1 MEMQME
7 IKSGW
12 KEEGGQMSLSAS
24 AMLGR
29 WETDR
34 CSVQNQF
41 PETSA
46 RCAWGDRSFS
56 RSSSAPCGGSTVF
69 WWLTDTIFFGG
80 DGILQRTLHLRRH
93 NSFQRHC
100 VLAVSLLSLSEGG
113 LLLVLYSYCTRN
125 TGASLMLGCF
135 CERLQLCAPQFKR
148 FRLLYNTTNFSVYS
162 LSGQLFC
169 HKGHIRF

>member
-80 DGILQRTLHLRRH
+80 GWHPPKNAPPPSSQLLSEALCPRCQ
-93 NSFQRHC
+93 F
-100 VLAVSLLSLSEGG
+100 VVSLWGRSPACSLQLLHSEYRRVFDAR
-113 LLLVLYSYCTRN
+113 LLLRKTPALRS
-125 TGASLMLGCF
+125 
-135 CERLQLCAPQFKR
+135 
-148 FRLLYNTTNFSVYS
+148 SV
-162 LSGQLFC
+162 
-169 HKGHIRF
+169 